1 MADRIVLASPER
13 SECDEYYFLYIDRVP
28 TGDVLGLLEGQLERT
43 AEFLL
48 GLDPGRWDY
57 RYASGK
63 WSVKEVVGH
72 VIDVERTFSYRAMCG
87 ARNDPADLPSFE
99 QEPYAENS
107 RYGVRPIAET
117 DRLARALAANVKHGG
132 LGVVSEPNPTDPG
145 APRSTSRA
153 GRAIFRAKLGG
164 GGMAIEEFTGGDRA
178 IPSFLSTAGVP
189 LDENQALVRRV
200 ALRLE

>member
-1 MADRIVLASPER
+1 MADRIVLGRPEP
-13 SECDEYYFLYIDRVP
+13 SECNEYYFLYIDRVP

-48 GLDPGRWDY
+48 GLDPGRLDY

-107 RYGVRPIAET
+107 RYGVRPIEDIVREYRTTRAAT
-117 DRLARALAANVKHGG
+117 LALFDSFDEDEWMRPVKACGLDFVIRVFPFILAGHEIHH
-132 LGVVSEPNPTDPG
+132 LGV
-145 APRSTSRA
+145 
-153 GRAIFRAKLGG
+153 
-164 GGMAIEEFTGGDRA
+164 IEEKYL
-178 IPSFLSTAGVP
+178 P
-189 LDENQALVRRV
+189 
-200 ALRLE
+200 